1 MAATAELEMKVEE
14 DRADCPAAAKAPEED
29 APKNNS
35 RLRRNSPRRANDLDG
50 RTWQRNSISIWSDI
64 RKTGEEV
71 KLGHPATFPI
81 ALVTRL
87 IQCFTTDDDKMVLD
101 PFAGIGSTPIAAELM
116 GKVGIGI
123 ELSPEYTEQA
133 QSRHISLPLDSD
145 DQHRPTAKTSN
156 GITLPSSLGERRL
169 YTGDARNLLSY
180 VEPDSIDL
188 VVTSP
193 PYWDILLRKRSA
205 DQKTVRNY
213 GAAYEDLGKISEY
226 GWFLEAL
233 KEVFGAVYQ
242 ALNAGKY
249 CIVIVMD
256 VRKKDR
262 FFSLHADLAAMMQAL
277 GFIYDDL
284 IVWDRRH
291 EYNNMR
297 PLGYPYRFRINKAH
311 EFILIFQK
319 PGATQGKPQ
328 HSNES

>member
-1 MAATAELEMKVEE
+1 MEE
-14 DRADCPAAAKAPEED
+14 DRVAWPAAVEAPQED

-35 RLRRNSPRRANDLDG
+35 RLRRNSPSRANDLDG
-50 RTWQRNSISIWSDI
+50 RTWQRNSISLWSDI
-64 RKTGEEV
+64 RKTSEEV
-71 KLGHPATFPI
+71 KLGHPALFPI
-81 ALVTRL
+81 ELVVRL
-87 IQCFTTDDDKMVLD
+87 IQCFTTSDDKMVLD
-101 PFAGIGSTPIAAELM
+101 PFAGIGSTPIGAELM

-123 ELSPEYTEQA
+123 ELSTEYTNQA
-133 QSRHISLPLDSD
+133 LARLISLPVVSD
-145 DQHRPTAKTSN
+145 DQGRPIGTTLN
-156 GITLPSSLGERRL
+156 GITLPSSAGERRL

-213 GAAYEDLGKISEY
+213 GAASEDLGKISEY
-226 GWFLEAL
+226 GSFLEAL
-233 KEVFGAVYQ
+233 REVFGAVYR
-242 ALNAGKY
+242 ALKAGKY
-249 CIVIVMD
+249 CIVVVMD
-256 VRKKDR
+256 LRKKDR
-262 FFSLHADLAAMMQAL
+262 FFPLHADLAEMMQEV
-277 GFIYDDL
+277 GFVYDDL

-319 PGATQGKPQ
+319 PGAP
-328 HSNES
+328 